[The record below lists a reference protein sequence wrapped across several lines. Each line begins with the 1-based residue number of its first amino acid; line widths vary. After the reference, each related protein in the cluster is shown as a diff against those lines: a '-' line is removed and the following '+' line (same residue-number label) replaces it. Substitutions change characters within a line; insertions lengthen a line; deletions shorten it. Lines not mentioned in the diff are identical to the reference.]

1 MTYLPIKKFFTA
13 VVFIATYFI
22 AGAQS
27 YSKLWGKEGELWDK
41 KKIPDFTD
49 AGYKSGRVEIPH
61 FKEGINVTDFGAKG
75 DGVTDNTAAFKKAI
89 LACKDN
95 TALIIPAG
103 VFLLSDTIRVHKS
116 NIAVRGAGKD
126 KTILYFSKGIEEL
139 YPDYN
144 VVNKNQTRWSWS
156 GALFLFDGDISNI
169 GIENLSVRFPDS
181 LYAGHNFHERAYN
194 AIGFA
199 NKAHDGWV
207 RNINFTGADIAIW
220 IERSAHHI
228 TAEEWIIQSGPNRA
242 AQAISGHHAVNVY
255 GGHNLLQYFE
265 FKVKYVHDLSV
276 ESAFSVYNVFHSGK
290 GKDICI
296 DHHNHEQ
303 TNNLFTD
310 IDAGI
315 GSRIYVSGGNST
327 PRGLSFNETYWNI
340 RGEKNM
346 EYCDQFN
353 TNAKHSRNN
362 VQVAVKTARP
372 SIFGDADGNWF
383 ETIDPANIFPSDLYL
398 AQLKFHH
405 YAVIFKPWQ

>member
-1 MTYLPIKKFFTA
+1 
-13 VVFIATYFI
+13 
-22 AGAQS
+22 
-27 YSKLWGKEGELWDK
+27 
-41 KKIPDFTD
+41 
-49 AGYKSGRVEIPH
+49 
-61 FKEGINVTDFGAKG
+61 
-75 DGVTDNTAAFKKAI
+75 
-89 LACKDN
+89 
-95 TALIIPAG
+95 
-103 VFLLSDTIRVHKS
+103 
-116 NIAVRGAGKD
+116 
-126 KTILYFSKGIEEL
+126 
-139 YPDYN
+139 
-144 VVNKNQTRWSWS
+144 
-156 GALFLFDGDISNI
+156 LFDGDISNI
-169 GIENLSVRFPDS
+169 GIENLSFRFPDS

-194 AIGFA
+194 AVGFS

-228 TAEEWIIQSGPNRA
+228 TAEEWIIQSGTARA
-242 AQAISGHHAVNVY
+242 AQNISGHHAVNVY

-276 ESAFSVYNVFHSGK
+276 ESEYSVYNVFHSGK

-353 TNAKHSRNN
+353 TDAKHSRNN

-383 ETIDPANIFPSDLYL
+383 ETIDPLNLYPADLYL
-398 AQLKFHH
+398 AQLKLHH
-405 YAVIFKPWQ
+405 YAVVFKPYQ